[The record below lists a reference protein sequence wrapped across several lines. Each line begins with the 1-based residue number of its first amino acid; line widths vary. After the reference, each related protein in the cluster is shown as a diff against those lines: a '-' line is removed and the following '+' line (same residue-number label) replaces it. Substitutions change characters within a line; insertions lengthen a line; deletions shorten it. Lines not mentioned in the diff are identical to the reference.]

1 MSPIYTQ
8 GPTEAPRVLV
18 IEDNA
23 VDREVV
29 RRMLSGSC
37 QVVEAPDFASARRV
51 LARAKV
57 DCALVDFHLPDADGL
72 NVAAQVSRD
81 TPVVFLTGQGDEGVA
96 VAAMKAG
103 AMDYLSKGG
112 LDGEQLRRAI
122 DYAIERDRS
131 RRALDSEREAL
142 QDRAVALEQAN
153 SNLRRERQQ
162 MSMVLHALPAL
173 VGIFDDSRVLSW
185 QGGARFDGTLRS
197 RLATEVERA
206 IADRSALGLEYHP
219 LVRAARQSLRQA
231 TPARVDLVLADH
243 RLSVWLEPVKESGGG
258 RRVLVLVLD
267 TSEVWRM
274 EQRLGVALKMEAVGR
289 LAATVAHDYNNILT
303 AIVGAASLLRMDLEQ
318 AGLDPGDADLILSAA
333 SRASALTRQ
342 LLTLAPRSSVNRADC
357 DVAAVLYALEPM
369 LRKLLSAGQ
378 ELLLEVAEGPL
389 RAAIDPLSLERVF
402 TNLVANANAALS
414 GPGRIGISVDLLRD
428 LPRGP
433 AIRVVVTDDGPG
445 MTLEVR
451 SRIFEPFYTTRGD
464 RGGTGIG
471 LSTCWKLVSDAG
483 GEIDVHSLPGR
494 GATFTLT
501 FPLLEDP
508 QEDSE

>member
-1 MSPIYTQ
+1 M
-8 GPTEAPRVLV
+8 
-18 IEDNA
+18 
-23 VDREVV
+23 
-29 RRMLSGSC
+29 
-37 QVVEAPDFASARRV
+37 
-51 LARAKV
+51 
-57 DCALVDFHLPDADGL
+57 
-72 NVAAQVSRD
+72 
-81 TPVVFLTGQGDEGVA
+81 
-96 VAAMKAG
+96 
-103 AMDYLSKGG
+103 
-112 LDGEQLRRAI
+112 
-122 DYAIERDRS
+122 
-131 RRALDSEREAL
+131 
-142 QDRAVALEQAN
+142 
-153 SNLRRERQQ
+153 
-162 MSMVLHALPAL
+162 
-173 VGIFDDSRVLSW
+173 SW
-185 QGGARFDGTLRS
+185 QGGSRFDGSLRS
-197 RLATEVERA
+197 RLAAEVERA

-219 LVRAARQSLRQA
+219 LVRAARRSLREA

-274 EQRLGVALKMEAVGR
+274 EQRLGVALKMEAIGR

-303 AIVGAASLLRMDLEQ
+303 AIVGAASLLRMDLEE
-318 AGLDPGDADLILSAA
+318 AGLDPSDADLILSAA

-378 ELLLEVAEGPL
+378 ELLLEVAEGPF

-402 TNLVANANAALS
+402 TNLVANASAALS
-414 GPGRIGISVDLLRD
+414 GPGRIGISVDLLRED
-428 LPRGP
+428 PRGP

-451 SRIFEPFYTTRGD
+451 SRIFEPFFTTRGD

-471 LSTCWKLVSDAG
+471 LSTCWKLISDAG
-483 GEIDVHSLPGR
+483 GEIDVHSSPGQ

-501 FPLLEDP
+501 FPLVEDP
-508 QEDSE
+508 QEDAE